1 MLFVGIIVGLIVLV
15 LLVVVHE
22 LGHAL
27 VAKRNGVVVEE
38 FGIGFPPT
46 AKKWKPKKSILGK
59 DVIISLNWL
68 PLGGFV
74 KLKGEYDAARGKGTY
89 GASTFWVK
97 TKILLAGVAMNW
109 LVAVLLFTILAL
121 IGLPKILPQ
130 QVVLPF
136 DSRVERSTL
145 TIATIQPNSPATQA
159 GLRQG
164 DHLQSVGGRT
174 IATPSELVATTK
186 ERAGQTVDISLVR
199 NGQPLTV
206 SAQLRT
212 QDQAKS
218 GGYLGVG
225 SQQSEKIYST
235 WSAPLAAVATTSQLT
250 YETLKG
256 VGTVLVKSICGFFGQ
271 FVGSDSSRQAARADL
286 ANVSENVAG
295 PIGILGVLF
304 PSVVDH
310 GIDQVILLA
319 AIISLTL
326 AVMNILPIPALDG
339 GRWATMAG
347 FRLFGKS
354 LTKEREETVQ
364 ATGMLILLTLT
375 LIVTAN
381 DIGKLF

>member
-1 MLFVGIIVGLIVLV
+1 ML
-15 LLVVVHE
+15 
-22 LGHAL
+22 
-27 VAKRNGVVVEE
+27 
-38 FGIGFPPT
+38 
-46 AKKWKPKKSILGK
+46 
-59 DVIISLNWL
+59 
-68 PLGGFV
+68 
-74 KLKGEYDAARGKGTY
+74 
-89 GASTFWVK
+89 
-97 TKILLAGVAMNW
+97 
-109 LVAVLLFTILAL
+109 
-121 IGLPKILPQ
+121 Q
-130 QVVLPF
+130 Q
-136 DSRVERSTL
+136 D
-145 TIATIQPNSPATQA
+145 N
-159 GLRQG
+159 
-164 DHLQSVGGRT
+164 HLQSVGGRT

-212 QDQAKS
+212 HDQAKS

-235 WSAPLAAVATTSQLT
+235 WSAPLAAVATTGQLT

-256 VGTVLVKSICGFFGQ
+256 VGTVLIKSIYGFFGQ